1 MKKTLTLIVALFINN
16 CIMFAQAPQKMSYQ
30 AVIRNNSNTLVTSTA
45 VGMQISILQGSAT
58 GTNVYT
64 ETQTPTSNA
73 NGLVTIEIGAGT
85 VVSGTFNSIN
95 WGSGLYFIKTET
107 DPSGG
112 TTYSITGTSQ
122 LLSVP
127 YALYAETSGT
137 PGVVGATGA
146 TGIVGTSGLDG
157 ATGADGLAGA
167 VGQTGTTG
175 ADGTIGATGTTGAD
189 GIVGATGAI
198 GATGSV
204 GATGVDGIIGSTGT
218 TGADGIVGTT
228 GSTGAT
234 GTFQSG
240 STPGEIL
247 YWNGSNWIALSP
259 GIRGQN
265 LTYCNGFPTWGACPP
280 LTIGES
286 YAGGIIAYILQVG
299 DPGYIAGQEHGLIA
313 APGDQASAS
322 WGCHGTL
329 LTGADGTAI
338 GTGNQNTIDIMTG
351 CVTAGIAARLCGDL
365 ILGGYNDWY
374 LPSKDELNKLFIN
387 RIAIG
392 GFFISASANYW
403 SSSEFNNNEVWIQD
417 FGNGIG
423 NGAQSSGSKLNTRYV
438 RAVRTF

>member
-1 MKKTLTLIVALFINN
+1 MKKTPTLIVALFINI

-30 AVIRNNSNTLVTSTA
+30 AVIRNNSNALVTSTA
-45 VGMQISILQGSAT
+45 VGMQISIMQGSAT

-73 NGLVTIEIGAGT
+73 NGLVTLEIGAGT
-85 VVSGTFNSIN
+85 VVSGNFATIN
-95 WGSGLYFIKTET
+95 WASGLYFIKTET

-137 PGVVGATGA
+137 PGIAGNTGA
-146 TGIVGTSGLDG
+146 TGIAGTNGLIG
-157 ATGADGLAGA
+157 ATGADGSAGTI
-167 VGQTGTTG
+167 GQT
-175 ADGTIGATGTTGAD
+175 GATGTDGIVGSTGATGAD
-189 GIVGATGAI
+189 GIV
-198 GATGSV
+198 
-204 GATGVDGIIGSTGT
+204 
-218 TGADGIVGTT
+218 

-240 STPGEIL
+240 STPGEML
-247 YWNGSNWIALSP
+247 YWNGSNWIAVTP
-259 GIRGQN
+259 GSRGQN

-286 YAGGIIAYILQVG
+286 YEGGVIAYILQVG

-313 APGDQASAS
+313 APSDQVPAS
-322 WGCHGTL
+322 WGCIGNL

-338 GTGNQNTIDIMTG
+338 GTGNQNTIDIMAG
-351 CVTAGIAARLCGDL
+351 CITAGIGARLCGDL
-365 ILGGYNDWY
+365 VLNGYSDWY

-387 RIAIG
+387 RVAIG
-392 GFFISASANYW
+392 GFVISASANYY
-403 SSSEFNNNEVWIQD
+403 SSSEFSNNEVWVQD
-417 FGNGIG
+417 FGFGLG
-423 NGAQSSGSKLNTRYV
+423 NGFQNSGSKSNTRYV